1 MVSPIVSLERTRLQ
15 NFAAALLL
23 NHLHQSGGGDHVY
36 DGDDSHGGDADEK
49 EEVKALELWIKFL
62 PPTSKN
68 NFFRG
73 RKIELADFPEEL
85 EDGVEEMV
93 VRSTYFFC
101 NFCAFV

>member
-1 MVSPIVSLERTRLQ
+1 MSPIVSLERTRLQ

-23 NHLHQSGGGDHVY
+23 NHLHRSGGGDHVY
-36 DGDDSHGGDADEK
+36 DGDDSHGGGDGEK

-68 NFFRG
+68 NLFRG

-93 VRSTYFFC
+93 VISSLLIFL
-101 NFCAFV
+101 

>member
-36 DGDDSHGGDADEK
+36 DGDDSHGGDGDGDEK
-49 EEVKALELWIKFL
+49 EGVKALELWIKFL

-68 NFFRG
+68 NFSRG

-93 VRSTYFFC
+93 VRST
-101 NFCAFV
+101 

>member
-23 NHLHQSGGGDHVY
+23 NHLHRSGGGDHVY
-36 DGDDSHGGDADEK
+36 DGDDSHGGGDGEK

-68 NFFRG
+68 NFSRG

-93 VRSTYFFC
+93 VRST
-101 NFCAFV
+101 